1 MTCVNVPVTH
11 FEIVILWLKKLLK
24 CKSTVVVSV
33 FAVIKYVGFK
43 CEWAFLNPLFLMD
56 KSP

>member
-1 MTCVNVPVTH
+1 MTCVNVAVTH

-43 CEWAFLNPLFLMD
+43 CECFFFYLFFLMD

>member
-43 CEWAFLNPLFLMD
+43 CEWAFLNPFF
-56 KSP
+56 SNG